1 MHFPWEI
8 ANVFEKLQIPILLGN
23 LQEIYIRI
31 KCSKCCSI
39 GAFHP
44 PQTHTCSQMVLALF
58 FSAPLF
64 MPSSSS
70 SCSVSFHIICPRF
83 GAIISREHSVSPE
96 ILFKTHHKR
105 HHGKWIFWIFFSL
118 PVNTKKKTLLFG
130 LFSTEV
136 SRTLIQ
142 ENFHRKITKFLLKDF
157 SSQDSD
163 IILAPISHKNLC

>member
-58 FSAPLF
+58 FQLPFSCHPPLARAQSLFTSSAQDLEQ
-64 MPSSSS
+64 SS
-70 SCSVSFHIICPRF
+70 VENIQFLPRF
-83 GAIISREHSVSPE
+83 CSRHITKDTTESEFS
-96 ILFKTHHKR
+96 
-105 HHGKWIFWIFFSL
+105 GFFSHFL
-118 PVNTKKKTLLFG
+118 WTLKRKR
-130 LFSTEV
+130 FSLV
-136 SRTLIQ
+136 Y
-142 ENFHRKITKFLLKDF
+142 FLLRWVELWSRRIFTEK
-157 SSQDSD
+157 SQNS
-163 IILAPISHKNLC
+163 C